1 MPNLIRKAI
10 STKVDLKQLNAYVHQ
25 IENQSFDFD
34 LIRYS
39 LEEANYFRYGGNN
52 SDKEITSDQMLSFF
66 NNFEEILNNLT
77 NESTYER
84 PWCLGGPVERM
95 DKNVA
100 TAKAAVFKSML
111 STAVTSPTK
120 EESVNN
126 DNAEGKKEENIIT
139 HDVEELE
146 GNESNES
153 NESKNNKK

>member
-1 MPNLIRKAI
+1 MEDLIKNSSLVIAVSGTASFEAAFYEKPSIIFADMGFSKLSSVFLLRSIDELPNLIRKAI

-77 NESTYER
+77 NEF
-84 PWCLGGPVERM
+84 L
-95 DKNVA
+95 
-100 TAKAAVFKSML
+100 
-111 STAVTSPTK
+111 
-120 EESVNN
+120 
-126 DNAEGKKEENIIT
+126 KK
-139 HDVEELE
+139 L
-146 GNESNES
+146 
-153 NESKNNKK
+153 